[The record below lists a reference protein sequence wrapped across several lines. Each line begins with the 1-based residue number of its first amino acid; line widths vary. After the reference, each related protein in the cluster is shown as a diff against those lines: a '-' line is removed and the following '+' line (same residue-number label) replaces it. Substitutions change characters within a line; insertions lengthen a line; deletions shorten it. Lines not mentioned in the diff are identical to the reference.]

1 VLDICEMAARED
13 LGAGVR
19 HPWLQSPHDP
29 PHLVAAAAFQMDD
42 YIANLPTMDQLR
54 ESRAM

>member
-1 VLDICEMAARED
+1 MAARED